1 MEISFTDKSN
11 EFKRIHIE
19 EMQKIKNEF
28 MEAIKIMEMK
38 NNALANKYNESF
50 ISNKKLKLI

>member
-1 MEISFTDKSN
+1 MEKLFTDKSN

-19 EMQKIKNEF
+19 EMQKIKTEF

-38 NNALANKYNESF
+38 NSALANK
-50 ISNKKLKLI
+50 